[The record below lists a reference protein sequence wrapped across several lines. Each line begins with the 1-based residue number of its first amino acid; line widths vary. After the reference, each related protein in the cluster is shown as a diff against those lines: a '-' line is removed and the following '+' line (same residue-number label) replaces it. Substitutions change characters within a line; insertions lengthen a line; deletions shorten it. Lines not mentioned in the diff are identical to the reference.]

1 MLPKKRAPTH
11 PGKMLWSEFLEPMG
25 VSQMQFAHHLGWP
38 YARLNEIINGRRG
51 VSADSAMAFAE
62 ALDTTPE
69 FWLNLQRNWDL
80 WCAKKN
86 HIGVRLF
93 KKVS

>member
-1 MLPKKRAPTH
+1 METADKQIKKKT
-11 PGKMLWSEFLEPMG
+11 KTLTKDILE
-25 VSQMQFAHHLGWP
+25 VYLKCIQ
-38 YARLNEIINGRRG
+38 NRG
-51 VSADSAMAFAE
+51 AFAE
-62 ALDTTPE
+62 ALTTIPE